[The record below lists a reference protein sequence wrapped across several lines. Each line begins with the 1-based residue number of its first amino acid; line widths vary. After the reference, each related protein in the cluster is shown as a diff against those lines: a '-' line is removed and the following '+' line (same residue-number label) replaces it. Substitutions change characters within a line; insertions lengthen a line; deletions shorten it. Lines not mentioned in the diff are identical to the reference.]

1 MEEERAI
8 WSAKEKASIEAIGE
22 KAKSYNVE
30 IMMLSKEMAQVRF
43 IFHLLT
49 ACLHVFVRLC
59 FFLLLF
65 VGIIVVHEFM
75 EHYKDLKF
83 FLCALSML
91 QIILANF
98 QLCMHNLLETMILAK
113 KVLYP

>member
-1 MEEERAI
+1 MQQLSDSLLEMEEERAI

-49 ACLHVFVRLC
+49 ACLHVFVRLRFC
-59 FFLLLF
+59 CCYLL
-65 VGIIVVHEFM
+65 V
-75 EHYKDLKF
+75 
-83 FLCALSML
+83 
-91 QIILANF
+91 
-98 QLCMHNLLETMILAK
+98 LL
-113 KVLYP
+113 